1 MQLFISYVFNNEE
14 TNKVIFK
21 NKIMLVDINT
31 LSEITSP
38 IIKKLEEELE
48 AYEEDL
54 GTVTI
59 LNYKC
64 I

>member
-48 AYEEDL
+48 VYEEDL

>member
-14 TNKVIFK
+14 TNKIIFK
-21 NKIMLVDINT
+21 NKIMLANINT
-31 LSEITSP
+31 LSEITSS

-48 AYEEDL
+48 VYEEDIV
-54 GTVTI
+54 TVTI
-59 LNYKC
+59 LNYKR